1 MKKSEKIINYLIE
14 NGCKEVK
21 TTSSKYRKFSLPKF
35 PDIFYF
41 VGKNGALRKGKNI
54 SESFSLTYNLKK

>member
-41 VGKNGALRKGKNI
+41 VGKMERYERVKIFQNHFR
-54 SESFSLTYNLKK
+54 